1 MIDVRTLT
9 DLQRKMEQAKQ
20 EKIKAEANLESAK
33 QRLQEL
39 GYDTPEDA
47 KKALSKME
55 KDISKLDMEIEQDLD
70 KLSEEFPDLW

>member
-1 MIDVRTLT
+1 MDARTLT
-9 DLQRKMEQAKQ
+9 DLQRKVEQAKQ

-39 GYDTPEDA
+39 GYDSPEEA

-55 KDISKLDMEIEQDLD
+55 KDISKLDMEIEKDLD
-70 KLSEEFPDLW
+70 KLAEEFPDLW